1 LRKLSNIHWSIQGPK
16 KRFFG
21 WVSKDKRKDGDG
33 MKRMEIPSTEN
44 LGHGHLACAGC
55 GAAIGMRLTL
65 KALGE
70 KTVMVI
76 PASCWSIIP
85 GSWPYSGFR
94 IPAVHVGF
102 VTGGATASGI
112 RAALDIKGDHETEV
126 VVWAGDGG
134 TFDIGLQS
142 LSGAAERNEDF
153 IYICNDNEGYM
164 NTGTQRSS
172 ATPYLAWTT
181 TTPVMQPKENPKK
194 DIMAIMADHRIPYA
208 ATATIAYPEDFFQ
221 KLEKAKR
228 MRGTRFIHL
237 LSPCPP
243 GWRIPS
249 ERTVQIARLA
259 VRSKVFPL
267 YEIEDGRSYT
277 IHEESCTVSI
287 KEYLKLQGR
296 FSHLTEEEIERIQ
309 EMVDD
314 EWQRLLRKARC

>member
-1 LRKLSNIHWSIQGPK
+1 MK
-16 KRFFG
+16 KR
-21 WVSKDKRKDGDG
+21 
-33 MKRMEIPSTEN
+33 EIPLSEN

-55 GAAIGMRLTL
+55 GAAIAMRLTL

-70 KTVMVI
+70 KTVMVF

-85 GSWPYSGFR
+85 GFWPYSSFR
-94 IPAVHVGF
+94 MTAVHAGF

-112 RAALDIKGDHETEV
+112 RAALDIRGDHESLV
-126 VVWAGDGG
+126 AVWAGDGG

-172 ATPYLAWTT
+172 ATPLLAWTT
-181 TTPVMQPKENPKK
+181 TTPVQQPKENPKK

-208 ATATIAYPEDFFQ
+208 ATATIAYPEDFFR
-221 KLEKAKR
+221 KMEKAKR
-228 MRGTRFIHL
+228 IQGTRFIHL

-249 ERTVQIARLA
+249 ELTIRISRLA
-259 VRSKVFPL
+259 VRSRVFPL
-267 YEIEDGRSYT
+267 YEIENGRSYT
-277 IHEESCTVSI
+277 LQEESHVVPI

-296 FSHLTEEEIERIQ
+296 FSHLTGQEIERIQ

-314 EWQRLLRKARC
+314 EWQHLLRKARC

>member
-1 LRKLSNIHWSIQGPK
+1 MK
-16 KRFFG
+16 KI
-21 WVSKDKRKDGDG
+21 
-33 MKRMEIPSTEN
+33 EIPLSEN

-55 GAAIGMRLTL
+55 GAAVGMRMTL

-85 GSWPYSGFR
+85 GFWPYSSFR
-94 IPAVHVGF
+94 MTAVHAAF

-112 RAALDIKGDHETEV
+112 RAALDIRGDHESLV
-126 VVWAGDGG
+126 AVWAGDGG

-172 ATPYLAWTT
+172 ATPLLAWTT
-181 TTPVMQPKENPKK
+181 TTPVQQPKENPKK

-208 ATATIAYPEDFFQ
+208 ATATIAYPEDFFR
-221 KLEKAKR
+221 KMEKAKGIK
-228 MRGTRFIHL
+228 GTRFIHL

-243 GWRIPS
+243 GWRMPS
-249 ERTVQIARLA
+249 ELSVRISRLA

-267 YEIEDGRSYT
+267 YEIENGRSYT
-277 IHEESCTVSI
+277 VYEESHTVPI
-287 KEYLKLQGR
+287 KEYLRIQGR
-296 FSHLTEEEIERIQ
+296 FSHLTDQEIERIQ

-314 EWQRLLRKARC
+314 EWEHLLRKARC